1 MSKRI
6 IKSVLALVLSI
17 AMVFSFSAF
26 DFEKGAKAEQTV
38 SLKKGTYE
46 PGDAI
51 VMIKNKNIDKENVS
65 LKSVKKDDQIGDD
78 FGDIMNS
85 TYDSKNIAKEASSLV
100 DIIGESL
107 DDFVIE
113 DSAIIDEYTFALVHS
128 DSISTKSLITKLS
141 SNSNI
146 YKAEANYKL
155 EMQSYT
161 PYDAND
167 FLSGTAYH
175 ANSSLAENTGGKAVD
190 NRGVDD
196 DKVNSINASTGWAQ
210 IDPSG
215 PENVV
220 AVIDSGVR
228 ATHEDLKDMMWTN
241 PGNIGLKGTH
251 GYCFGINEDNP
262 TFDPVG
268 HGTHCAGIIGAE
280 ANNGKGTLGVGS
292 KSNVKIMGISI
303 EGNYEEGFEPPLFTY
318 VGAFYYVAKA
328 KEAGVNVV
336 ATNCSWSQ
344 GSPSSYIFD
353 SLIDLIGE
361 KGVLTCI
368 AAGNDHINSDFKS
381 DPPCSTASDYAVVVG
396 CGTNDFDKPAGFSNY
411 GKQTVDL
418 FAPGFNI
425 VSTVASPTYF
435 PDMYDN
441 DAINDSTDYYG
452 EFRKDTVVT
461 DNKVTPEVKAG
472 TTTKQFGESFFK
484 QQISEM
490 DKHEVDHLDPATSIL
505 SIDPNTYISNSENAA
520 SLKWTLKDAEGGGS
534 YFLCFPYEKDAATT
548 GADNT
553 RFSCMFQFGEIPAG
567 LNAKIEVA
575 DIVEQDDG
583 TLVPANSGKGMGG
596 SGVDNIKMARH
607 VYTDTSNEQDKDY
620 IYPADEVEGKKVCLG
635 IIITPVTEN
644 WKIGEKH
651 DITLTIDSL
660 AMSKPDIELDADS
673 AYDVFSGTSMAS
685 PACAGAVATICAMNP
700 KEESQ
705 SYADYVKEIK
715 SILLTSVT
723 KSDALEDLC
732 STGGNLDLNNL
743 SLNKP
748 SLTDARVNLDKKTIT
763 LTGRNMKDGVS
774 LKYKRAAKEGS
785 TPTTIPVT
793 KSDKEMYVEF
803 AADGKTA
810 TIYNATPLINTYTEF
825 FVTKVNGDEG
835 KGTFFLVKGEK
846 KPTLIDSD
854 SKVLD
859 VSDQYP
865 DYQLVSNALG
875 TELFAVDKS
884 EKTISKLI
892 DNKLT
897 KVYKKDIST
906 AFKDYLIEKEGDTYS
921 VYNDYNIGPVLSCD
935 TFTINGELFDF
946 MAALPYDEEQPARV
960 FLANMNLNA
969 KDLKWTF
976 KEIDDGDAFSE
987 TLNNIDDGVIMDGK
1001 IYMLKSYS
1009 DEETGFVTHK
1019 ELLSFDIDHLSL
1031 TNEGRLDCKERRL
1044 HLFTSH
1050 DKLYAVYGAYTPEG
1064 DKNEKISQNVYCYEN
1079 KQWSTLDVKL
1089 PFIGKP
1095 DTFYEMRNVEFTY
1108 AHTLNGVL
1116 LLSNTLDGYGNIY
1129 VFDAEKNTVVPTY
1142 FTTDDGIADNLRRS
1156 AVATKAGIYYIQENL
1171 GTQTKGY
1178 ELYLIPADSGA
1189 FESIFPNDPK
1199 PTPPSPKP
1207 VVTKP
1212 GKAKISKIAKRKKS
1226 AKKMKITLKKV
1237 KGAKGYQIA
1246 VYKTKKNAKK
1256 NKKALIKKYT
1266 KKIKYTIKS
1275 KKFKNKKTLYVRARA
1290 YKLDGKKKVFGA
1302 WSKTKKSKA
1311 K

>member
-6 IKSVLALVLSI
+6 IKRALALVLSV
-17 AMVFSFSAF
+17 AMVFSFNAF
-26 DFEKGAKAEQTV
+26 DSGKDVKAEQTIK
-38 SLKKGTYE
+38 LEKGTYE

-51 VMIKNKNIDKENVS
+51 VMIENKKIDKENAS
-65 LKSVKKDDQIGDD
+65 LKSVKKDDQIGSD

-85 TYDSKNIAKEASSLV
+85 TYDSKDIAKEASSLV

-113 DSAIIDEYTFALVHS
+113 DSAIIDKYTFALVHS

-141 SNSNI
+141 SNDNI

-161 PYDAND
+161 PYEADD
-167 FLSGTAYH
+167 FLSSTAYH
-175 ANSSLAENTGGKAVD
+175 ANSSLAENTGGRAVD

-196 DKVNSINASTGWAQ
+196 EKVNSINASTGWAQ
-210 IDPSG
+210 INPSG

-251 GYCFGINEDNP
+251 GYCFGINEDDP

-303 EGNYEEGFEPPLFTY
+303 EGKYDEGFEPPLYSY
-318 VGAFYYVAKA
+318 VGAFYYIAKA
-328 KEAGVNVV
+328 KEAGVNIV

-368 AAGNDHINSDFKS
+368 AAGNDHINSDFKT
-381 DPPCSTASDYAVVVG
+381 DPPVSTASDYAVVVG
-396 CGTNDFDKPAGFSNY
+396 CGTNDIDTPAGFSNY

-425 VSTVASPTYF
+425 VSSVASPTYF
-435 PDMYDN
+435 PDMYEN

-452 EFRKDTVVT
+452 EFRKDTVIT
-461 DNKVTPEVKAG
+461 DNNVTPEVKAG

-490 DKHEVDHLDPATSIL
+490 DKHEVDHLDPATSTL
-505 SIDPNTYISNSENAA
+505 SIDPTTYISNSENAA

-534 YFLCFPYEKDAATT
+534 YFLCFPYDKDPATT

-553 RFSCMFQFGEIPAG
+553 RFSCMFQFGDIPKG
-567 LNAKIEVA
+567 LNARVEVA

-583 TLVPANSGKGMGG
+583 TLVPAGQGKSMGG
-596 SGVDNIKMARH
+596 SSIDNVKMARH
-607 VYTDTSNEQDKDY
+607 IYTDTSNEQDMDY
-620 IYPADEVEGKKVCLG
+620 IYPADDVEGKNVGLG
-635 IIITPVTEN
+635 IIITPVTEK

-651 DITLTIDSL
+651 DITLSIDSL

-673 AYDVFSGTSMAS
+673 AYDVYSGTSMAS

-705 SYADYVKEIK
+705 SQADYVKEIK
-715 SILLTSVT
+715 SILLTSVK
-723 KSDALEDLC
+723 KSDALEDMC
-732 STGGNLDLNNL
+732 GTSGNLDLNNV
-743 SLNKP
+743 SPSKP
-748 SLTDARVNLDKKTIT
+748 SLIDARVNVDKKTIT

-774 LKYKRAAKEGS
+774 LKYQRAAKEGS
-785 TPTTIPVT
+785 APTTIPVT
-793 KSDKEMYVEF
+793 KSDNDMYVEF
-803 AADGKTA
+803 AVDGKTA
-810 TIYNATPLINTYTEF
+810 TIYNATSLINTYTEF
-825 FVTKVNGDEG
+825 FVTKANGEEG
-835 KGTFFLVKGEK
+835 KGTYFLVKGEK
-846 KPTLIDSD
+846 KPTLIDSE
-854 SKVLD
+854 SV
-859 VSDQYP
+859 VMNSADQYP

-875 TELFAVDKS
+875 TELFAIDKS
-884 EKTISKLI
+884 EKSISKLI

-897 KVYKKDIST
+897 KVYKKSVAT

-921 VYNDYNIGPVLSCD
+921 IYNDYNIGPILNCD
-935 TFTINGELFDF
+935 TFCINGELFDF
-946 MAALPYDEEQPARV
+946 IAALPYDDEKPTRV

-976 KEIDDGDAFSE
+976 KEIDDGDAFTN
-987 TLNNIDDGVIMDGK
+987 TLNSIDDGVIIDGK
-1001 IYMLKSYS
+1001 IYMLKSYY
-1009 DEETGFVTHK
+1009 DEVTSFVSYK

-1031 TNEGRLDCKERRL
+1031 TRVGRFDCTDRQL

-1050 DKLYAVYGAYTPEG
+1050 DKLYAVFGSYTPEG
-1064 DKNEKISQNVYCYEN
+1064 ETNEEIGQNVYCYDN
-1079 KQWSTLDVKL
+1079 NQWTIQDVKL
-1089 PFIGKP
+1089 PYIGKP
-1095 DTFYEMRNVEFTY
+1095 STFYELRNIEFNY

-1116 LLSNTLDGYGNIY
+1116 MVGNTLDGYGNIY
-1129 VFDAEKNTVVPTY
+1129 VFDAEKNTVVPTN

-1156 AVATKAGIYYIQENL
+1156 AVATKAGIYYIQENV

-1189 FESIFPNDPK
+1189 YDSIFPIDPK
-1199 PTPPSPKP
+1199 PTPPSPTP
-1207 VVTKP
+1207 SVTKP

-1237 KGAKGYQIA
+1237 KGAKGYQVA

-1256 NKKALIKKYT
+1256 NKKALIKKYI
-1266 KKIKYTIKS
+1266 KKVKYTIKS
-1275 KKFKNKKTLYVRARA
+1275 KKFKNKKTLYVKARA

-1302 WSKTKKSKA
+1302 WSKIKKSKA